1 MLKKYDRFITSEEEV
16 LGKILYPEVEN
27 CHPHRRKMKK
37 ADSEKNRRKPG
48 SGSDKVGKSDERGVH
63 EKHVDCREG
72 RWVKREEER
81 EGWAA
86 GDEKG
91 TEANILSKTIKLAQT
106 KPTTIRQ
113 SDDYE
118 WIQGKFFSLLY

>member
-1 MLKKYDRFITSEEEV
+1 M
-16 LGKILYPEVEN
+16 P
-27 CHPHRRKMKK
+27 
-37 ADSEKNRRKPG
+37 ADSERNRRKPG

-72 RWVKREEER
+72 RWGEEGRRER
-81 EGWAA
+81 EAT

-118 WIQGKFFSLLY
+118 WIQGKCFSLLY